1 MISAAGL
8 ALGVGMPQK
17 QRAGSLE
24 KLECLAELQ
33 EVAELGWKWGDGT
46 AIGPGWDDALAV
58 VGMLL

>member
-1 MISAAGL
+1 
-8 ALGVGMPQK
+8 MPQK

-24 KLECLAELQ
+24 KPECLAELQ